1 MREVLEKKVAAMI
14 QQRES
19 KMQGVFAPELVTPEV
34 TPDTTQKY
42 MTPEE
47 VESWYAEKE
56 ASKVQ
61 EIEQKKLQDNITNQI
76 TEMSSRWNGEDGK
89 PKYIDE
95 EVIEWQ
101 RNNNKLYLMPEE
113 AFTLMKRD
121 DIINWETKQVLA
133 R

>member
-1 MREVLEKKVAAMI
+1 ME
-14 QQRES
+14 
-19 KMQGVFAPELVTPEV
+19 KMQGVFAPETIAPEV
-34 TPDTTQKY
+34 IAEAPKKY
-42 MTPEE
+42 MTPDE

-61 EIEQKKLQDNITNQI
+61 ETERKQLQDNITNQI
-76 TEMSSRWNGEDGK
+76 TEMTSKWNGEEGR
-89 PKYIDE
+89 PKYVDE
-95 EVIEWQ
+95 EVIQWQ